1 MPLSLT
7 CDCGARFEVDDALA
21 GQNVSCPECQAALK
35 APAARRPVQRTS
47 NLALASFLLAIV
59 GAFTVVGTV
68 AAVVLGLL
76 GAAAILRDRER
87 LGGLGF
93 AVTGVVLGA
102 AFTALTLFSLS
113 QIEFFGA
120 ALRRG
125 QMVGQLDKKV
135 DPNKD
140 VEIDESGF
148 RITKPMTWWRANKD
162 FSFLAAQPLL
172 RDDAQLLL
180 VQPDMGAFVDVQV
193 EPAADVGPI
202 DDYVLNRIKPD
213 SVHDNEGAKPHE
225 GDAENLA
232 RIEERKVLSSRDLPG
247 GDGVR
252 EAHELTLKIK
262 LDNKEWT
269 MLVRTYRT
277 GRQLFIVR
285 GFLETRTYEHVQ
297 GAKDGLLKA
306 LDTFKVTPGS

>member
-1 MPLSLT
+1 M
-7 CDCGARFEVDDALA
+7 
-21 GQNVSCPECQAALK
+21 
-35 APAARRPVQRTS
+35 RTS
-47 NLALASFLLAIV
+47 NFALASFLLAIV

-180 VQPDMGAFVDVQV
+180 VQPDTGAFVDVQV

-232 RIEERKVLSSRDLPG
+232 RIEERKLPFQPRSARRGRRSGGPRADAEDQARQQGVDHAGPHLPNRRANCSSSAASWRRGRMNTCRAL
-247 GDGVR
+247 
-252 EAHELTLKIK
+252 
-262 LDNKEWT
+262 
-269 MLVRTYRT
+269 RT
-277 GRQLFIVR
+277 GCSRPW
-285 GFLETRTYEHVQ
+285 TR
-297 GAKDGLLKA
+297 
-306 LDTFKVTPGS
+306 SR